1 MYEAAEIDGASRF
14 QRIMRVTIPCIL
26 DTIMIMLILRIG
38 QMLSVGY
45 EKTILLYN
53 PQVYET
59 ADILSSFIYRKH
71 SRDELRLFH
80 SRLPV

>member
-1 MYEAAEIDGASRF
+1 MEKPRVRRHYLCGGLAGIDQTLYEAAEIDGASRF

-53 PQVYET
+53 PPG
-59 ADILSSFIYRKH
+59 I
-71 SRDELRLFH
+71 
-80 SRLPV
+80 